1 MRPTIQKYFLKN
13 KKNLTKNVYELEFE
27 WENEINV
34 IPWQFI
40 TFMIEWIW
48 ARAYS
53 ILEKD
58 WKNLKFII
66 KKIELEEWWRWW
78 SKYLCE
84 MEVWAEL
91 KGIWASWNFVFRENN
106 LNKVFFA
113 TWTWF
118 VPIFFQI
125 KNALQKGFSWK
136 IKFVF
141 WVRFEKDLFYLEE
154 LENLKNIYKNFDFT
168 IYLSRE
174 ESKIHKNWYISDEIK
189 YLKNDFEEAYICW
202 NPEVVN
208 SVKKILLK
216 NDFDERNI
224 FDEKY

>member
-13 KKNLTKNVYELEFE
+13 KKNLSKNVYELEFE

-40 TFMIEWIW
+40 TFMIDWIW

-66 KKIELEEWWRWW
+66 KKVELKEWGRWW
-78 SKYLCE
+78 SKY
-84 MEVWAEL
+84 
-91 KGIWASWNFVFRENN
+91 

-125 KNALQKGFSWK
+125 KNALEKGFSWK

-174 ESKIHKNWYISDEIK
+174 KSKIHKIWYISDEIK

-202 NPEVVN
+202 NSEVVD

-216 NDFDERNI
+216 NDFDEKNI
-224 FDEKY
+224 FEEKY